1 MRTLGGV
8 FVLLLALSAPAARA
22 SDPSANGSHLVR
34 RADLPV
40 THADGSRSTLRV
52 ILPVDADRQHPTILF
67 VHGLTASPSIYEGLA
82 ENLATRGYAVAL
94 FDQFPRASTDLE
106 GWVRAARFSIDVLFR
121 ANVDP
126 RSEVFDALDL
136 DRLGAMGH
144 SFGGMTT
151 FGLAATDRR
160 VKAAVAL
167 APGARHLPTLLNY
180 ASTNPGVPLLVIAAQ
195 NDPIAVPGTFGRPA
209 YDAIRHRHKQYVE
222 IARGNHSNFSDLSL
236 PLTLISPA
244 KQRQISRRYANAWF
258 DRHLRGLADPRGYTD
273 GRHAAGD
280 RDLSRRHAPAA
291 LPAGGVVASPTLNVR
306 RGPGTSHAV
315 VTTLNQGDAFA
326 IVDERDGWYRVTWS
340 GAPAGELWLSSYY
353 VTPGAAP
360 PAATTPPATTPPAS
374 APPPSAP
381 PSTAPVGTVTA
392 TELNVRRGPGT
403 SNAVV
408 TTLRRGAEVGILAEQ
423 AGWYRVTWPGAPAGD
438 LWVSAAYVQ
447 R

>member
-1 MRTLGGV
+1 MRTIRGV
-8 FVLLLALSAPAARA
+8 LVLLALAAPAACA

-52 ILPVDADRQHPTILF
+52 ILPVDADRTHPTILF

-106 GWVRAARFSIDVLFR
+106 GWVRAARFSIDVLHR

-167 APGARHLPTLLNY
+167 APGARHLRTLLDY

-236 PLTLISPA
+236 PLTLISPN

-258 DRHLRGLADPRGYTD
+258 DTHLRGMADPSGYTD
-273 GRHAAGD
+273 GRYAARDG
-280 RDLSRRHAPAA
+280 DLSRRHAPTA
-291 LPAGGVVASPTLNVR
+291 LPAGGTVASPTLNVRRGPGTAHAVVATLNQGDAFAIHDERDGWYRVTWPGAPAGELWLSSFYVTPGAAPTASTPPSSTTPPPPSTTPPPSAPVGTVTATTLNVR

-315 VTTLNQGDAFA
+315 VTTL
-326 IVDERDGWYRVTWS
+326 S
-340 GAPAGELWLSSYY
+340 
-353 VTPGAAP
+353 
-360 PAATTPPATTPPAS
+360 
-374 APPPSAP
+374 
-381 PSTAPVGTVTA
+381 
-392 TELNVRRGPGT
+392 
-403 SNAVV
+403 
-408 TTLRRGAEVGILAEQ
+408 RGAEVGLLEER
-423 AGWYRVTWPGAPAGD
+423 AGWHRVTWPGAPAGE
-438 LWVSAAYVQ
+438 LWVSSAYVQ